1 MKAKTNDLKS
11 LDKNTLS
18 ALKELFSSVDD
29 FDSLCK
35 MLLNSSITIESE
47 NTDFKIIFESIS
59 ELKDFKNEIDEYDI
73 EK

>member
-29 FDSLCK
+29 FDGLCK